1 MGLKRK
7 SKVTTKPEKKLKTV
21 ENSLIT
27 GCLSSS
33 PQIEEDAYID
43 SLDVS
48 ICTMSKSSKSSDISS
63 KDNEILNT
71 SKEKDKISI
80 EIQTQ
85 ILMIELNEKF
95 IIKRVTGDGNC
106 FFRAILIASDNEEKE
121 HLYLRE
127 CICNFMQKNTSLFE
141 SEEITKEFVI
151 DYARRLK
158 VQGEWACTMIIY
170 ATALYLDVCLEIYI
184 PGHSKPQKF
193 NEDSF
198 NSTIFL
204 LNADRNHFEVL
215 KPIRFSGG
223 KELLAI
229 DIKTLKNRKVTKE
242 KLNHMVGPNFSSAI
256 SFDYP
261 KDGKST
267 YQEIYDYFTLGIFP
281 LYISEMTGEERL
293 ANGRVKKTQL
303 KARFKEKCRSYC
315 LVQNRLTSISMSRL
329 VYFSAKYQTKFT
341 IPYNN
346 EISSIIQHCHRG
358 QSNHYPSIVTKS
370 KLQSEGIAWIGMQT
384 RIDCELQHCGCNL
397 VSPTKSNSKKV
408 SGYTR
413 IISMSPYD
421 RFQADTADLSSEIQ
435 KGCKEGKVLGW
446 KKPCILF
453 LVKDHF
459 AKYLWSFL
467 IQSKNAIS
475 VKTCLEQLFLDGYIP
490 KILHTDNG
498 SEFKGDVSKLLSK
511 FNIKHVKGRPYNPK
525 CQGLVEN
532 SNRYVKKYLQ
542 LAYLTNHQEVFNIT
556 SVLKEIT
563 LGYNK
568 RPHSVTKVE
577 PEKAFI
583 NPSNKLLVEI
593 RERSVKYYNQAAQ
606 NFIKLEVNDRIGVSC
621 KIEISEKGF
630 LRLKKINLKGAKA
643 SFFHTLGIIEEV
655 LDFGKVKIKVEFSL
669 EDINVGETFYCDSQI
684 LHVLTLENYE
694 GTLRVL
700 SGNNLN

>member
-1 MGLKRK
+1 MGLKLK

-95 IIKRVTGDGNC
+95 IIKRVT
-106 FFRAILIASDNEEKE
+106 
-121 HLYLRE
+121 
-127 CICNFMQKNTSLFE
+127 
-141 SEEITKEFVI
+141 
-151 DYARRLK
+151 
-158 VQGEWACTMIIY
+158 
-170 ATALYLDVCLEIYI
+170 
-184 PGHSKPQKF
+184 
-193 NEDSF
+193 
-198 NSTIFL
+198 
-204 LNADRNHFEVL
+204 
-215 KPIRFSGG
+215 
-223 KELLAI
+223 
-229 DIKTLKNRKVTKE
+229 
-242 KLNHMVGPNFSSAI
+242 
-256 SFDYP
+256 
-261 KDGKST
+261 
-267 YQEIYDYFTLGIFP
+267 
-281 LYISEMTGEERL
+281 
-293 ANGRVKKTQL
+293 
-303 KARFKEKCRSYC
+303 
-315 LVQNRLTSISMSRL
+315 
-329 VYFSAKYQTKFT
+329 
-341 IPYNN
+341 
-346 EISSIIQHCHRG
+346 
-358 QSNHYPSIVTKS
+358 KS

-408 SGYTR
+408 LGYTR

-583 NPSNKLLVEI
+583 NPSKKLLVEI